1 MTDDVLDERAAA
13 LENGPCGQDGA
24 IARVSGLLSH
34 PGMWDA
40 PPDLPGGIAALIAK
54 AETDSAPAS
63 PVAPQAP
70 ASPVAPQAPPDDRP
84 ADMRPPR
91 GPSADRARPGA
102 TRRRRRQWATAAAV
116 ALVLIAGGIGGVL
129 ATRERPSATVQLAG
143 GGALPQAHGTIQ
155 IIERDAGWRLV
166 LNAQGLPSAPAG
178 SYYQGWAVKDGQ
190 YVPLGTFHMHKEG
203 KVELWSGVPLRQFRR
218 IEITSQRV
226 GEDDPG
232 PPVLAGT
239 L

>member
-24 IARVSGLLSH
+24 IARVSSLLSH

-54 AETDSAPAS
+54 AETDSAPAPAS
-63 PVAPQAP
+63 SVAPQAP
-70 ASPVAPQAPPDDRP
+70 AGPRP
-84 ADMRPPR
+84 ADTRPPR

-102 TRRRRRQWATAAAV
+102 TRRRRQWATAVAV

-143 GGALPQAHGTIQ
+143 GGTLPQAHGTIK

-166 LNAQGLPSAPAG
+166 LDAQGLPSAPAG
-178 SYYQGWAVKDGQ
+178 RYYQGWAVKDGQ
-190 YVPLGTFHMHKEG
+190 YVALGTFHMHQEG
-203 KVELWSGVPLRQFRR
+203 EVELWSGVPLRQFRR

-232 PPVLAGT
+232 PPVLAGS